1 MKKSKLVIA
10 FFFLVLLCVIAL
22 WAQYNLAMRFG
33 IIFSIATAS
42 VVLAVVGALLR
53 APEGYESE
61 NGFHIRPRRK
71 QARLRQV
78 LTMSGS
84 RS

>member
-1 MKKSKLVIA
+1 MKKPQLISA
-10 FFFLVLLCVIAL
+10 FIFLALLCVSAL
-22 WAQYNLAMRFG
+22 WAEYNLGMRVG

-42 VVLAVVGALLR
+42 VLLAVVGALVR
-53 APEGYESE
+53 APEGYENE
-61 NGFHIRPRRK
+61 NGFHIRPRRR

-78 LTMSGS
+78 PAISGS